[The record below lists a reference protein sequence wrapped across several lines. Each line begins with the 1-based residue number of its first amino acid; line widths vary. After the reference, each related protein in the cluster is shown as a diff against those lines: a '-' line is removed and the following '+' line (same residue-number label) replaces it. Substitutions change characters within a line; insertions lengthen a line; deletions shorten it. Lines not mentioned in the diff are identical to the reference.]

1 MLQQNS
7 FGDPIELAKMTFLQ
21 VESLVKRSSTLL
33 VPLGGLEPLG
43 PYAALGTLN
52 TCTEALVQALSG
64 QLQLPVSP
72 LFAYGAST
80 PFKAFG
86 GVAGIRPGTH
96 GNMVMECCNDWLF
109 QGFKRIVFISLAT
122 DAATMMHVPITRL
135 QKKYSNDVVATLLV
149 PTADKRFLQ
158 QLPEY
163 DNGGIPGIR
172 NELALLSLALF
183 ISPTLITSPRIG
195 DGEKPSEGTFP
206 EAKNGKQWHRRGRD
220 PVKLRN
226 LAPQALFSPS
236 SAAATADLGEAL
248 FKTIL
253 TFLAEDL
260 TPYCTAE
267 TDASQ

>member
-7 FGDPIELAKMTFLQ
+7 LGDPIELAKMTFLQ
-21 VESLVKRSSTLL
+21 VESVVKRSPTLL

-43 PYAALGTLN
+43 PYAALETLN
-52 TCTEALVQALSG
+52 VCTKTIAHALSG
-64 QLQLPVSP
+64 RLQLPVAP
-72 LFAYGAST
+72 LFAYGATT

-86 GVAGIRPGTH
+86 GVAGVRPGTLC
-96 GNMVMECCNDWLF
+96 NLVMECCNDWLF

-122 DAATMMHVPITRL
+122 DAATMMHVPISRL
-135 QKKYSNDVVATLLV
+135 QKKYSNSAVATLLV

-163 DNGGIPGIR
+163 DNGGIPGVR

-183 ISPTLITSPRIG
+183 ISPKLITSPCIS
-195 DGEKPSEGTFP
+195 DGEKPSVGTYP
-206 EAKNGKQWHRRGRD
+206 EAKIGKQWHRRGRD

-226 LAPQALFSPS
+226 LAPQALFSAPS
-236 SAAATADLGEAL
+236 ASATADLGEAL

-253 TFLAEDL
+253 TFLADDL